1 MLSRVAEFVGND
13 TTARKEAISDEFA
26 RGLGQ
31 DYEGRRYREP
41 PAPDAQELGIRRQA
55 MAGGASDGD
64 STDELRNYALL
75 QRQRRMGGAPPAV
88 DSAARTQR
96 YASFG
101 SGLEEPA
108 PAAAAAPVDPAKAA
122 QLAELEQ
129 AKLQAI
135 EQMNAAPPAPVDP
148 AKAALMAEL
157 EREGNRTAAEIGAIG
172 TKAPGTARGVSQQ
185 LEQRR
190 REILSRLATPA
201 ATGGANAPQ
210 LSQPPPMAGGQ
221 APIQAY
227 PQVAAAPAIP
237 TAPPRPVAT
246 FPLIA
251 PPVYPQSPVYPTPG
265 QPQVTDLDR
274 AAAAEYARTR
284 LGTGGP

>member
-41 PAPDAQELGIRRQA
+41 PAPDSRELGIRRQA
-55 MAGGASDGD
+55 MASGASDGD

-75 QRQRRMGGAPPAV
+75 QRQRRMGGGAP
-88 DSAARTQR
+88 AAGGYQMPRNNVTT
-96 YASFG
+96 
-101 SGLEEPA
+101 SGLEEP
-108 PAAAAAPVDPAKAA
+108 PAAAEATADPAKAA

-185 LEQRR
+185 LDQRR
-190 REILSRLATPA
+190 RDILARLATPA

-210 LSQPPPMAGGQ
+210 LTMPAPMSFPQMAGGGS
-221 APIQAY
+221 IQAY
-227 PQVAAAPAIP
+227 PQVASAPP
-237 TAPPRPVAT
+237 LPPRPVAA

-251 PPVYPQSPVYPTPG
+251 PPVYPQSPAYPTPG
-265 QPQVTDLDR
+265 QPQLADLDR